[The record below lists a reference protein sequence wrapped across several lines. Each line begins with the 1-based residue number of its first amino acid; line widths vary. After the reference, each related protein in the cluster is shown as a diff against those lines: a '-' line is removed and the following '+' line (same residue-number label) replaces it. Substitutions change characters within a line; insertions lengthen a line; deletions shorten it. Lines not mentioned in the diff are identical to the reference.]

1 LTTLDAAPVRGS
13 VPTTNLYG
21 DPIAVNN
28 AGTILS
34 ETEVSHR
41 SLERRPSRLGPDCLH
56 DRRPRLHSHHGHS
69 GELRGDYR
77 RLVISMMKVPP
88 RPVSAS
94 GQAVIVRSDGCSV
107 AATTMD
113 LAPACRF
120 SIATKRLD

>member
-1 LTTLDAAPVRGS
+1 
-13 VPTTNLYG
+13 
-21 DPIAVNN
+21 
-28 AGTILS
+28 
-34 ETEVSHR
+34 
-41 SLERRPSRLGPDCLH
+41 
-56 DRRPRLHSHHGHS
+56 
-69 GELRGDYR
+69 
-77 RLVISMMKVPP
+77 MMEVPP